1 MLETILKKYLN
12 YGIFISISEVIKFD
26 NDPEVYVRLGNNLYY
41 NITMNLSE
49 SEIYSDTNYFKLI
62 DDNIFK
68 VMSFI
73 KQHVTV
79 SNSSFFLLYGATT
92 INYVT

>member
-1 MLETILKKYLN
+1 MKGQNVRNYIKKYLN

-79 SNSSFFLLYGATT
+79 SNSSFFY
-92 INYVT
+92 YMVQQQ

>member
-79 SNSSFFLLYGATT
+79 SNSSFFY
-92 INYVT
+92 YMVQQQ